1 MVPVAGESFLS
12 TVSIQYGMGIP
23 LHEEPEEI
31 PASFIPDEHFYD
43 WFYVL
48 YKNPVQCGCG
58 LRLP

>member
-43 WFYVL
+43 WF
-48 YKNPVQCGCG
+48 KVQFTRDYTG
-58 LRLP
+58 